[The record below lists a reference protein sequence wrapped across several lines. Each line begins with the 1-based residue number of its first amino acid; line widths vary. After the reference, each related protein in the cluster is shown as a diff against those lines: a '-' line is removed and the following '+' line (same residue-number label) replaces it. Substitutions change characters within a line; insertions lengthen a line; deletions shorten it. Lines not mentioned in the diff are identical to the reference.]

1 MESELVLDE
10 AFVTPENQINQNI
23 DNPDVPDTPQEEA
36 EEEEQELLLQLIY
49 ISAASVP
56 FSQKELKALLKKA
69 RENNHELDVSGI
81 LIFHDGAFFQVLEG
95 PPESVYAIYDRIS
108 QDTRHDEVK
117 LLLKSEVEDRSFP
130 DWSMG
135 FVNIEKASDLRSI
148 PGFTDFFK
156 PGFSLPEMRK
166 ENSRLGRVLRE
177 FRDEDRWHQRIE

>member
-1 MESELVLDE
+1 MESELILDE
-10 AFVTPENQINQNI
+10 EFVTQENLINQDI
-23 DNPDVPDTPQEEA
+23 ESPDAPDTP
-36 EEEEQELLLQLIY
+36 EEEEKELLLQLIY
-49 ISAASVP
+49 ISGASVP

-69 RENNHELDVSGI
+69 RKNNHELDVSGI
-81 LIFHDGAFFQVLEG
+81 LIFHEGAFFQVLEG

-108 QDTRHDEVK
+108 QDARHDEVK
-117 LLLKSEVEDRSFP
+117 LLLKCEVEERSFP

-166 ENSRLGRVLRE
+166 ENSRLGRGAA
-177 FRDEDRWHQRIE
+177 RIS

>member
-1 MESELVLDE
+1 MDNESVLEEALV
-10 AFVTPENQINQNI
+10 INQYLAVQDIEN
-23 DNPDVPDTPQEEA
+23 PDTPE

-49 ISAASVP
+49 ISGASVP
-56 FSQKELKALLKKA
+56 FSQKELKSLLKKA
-69 RENNHELDVSGI
+69 REKNHEVDVSGI

-95 PPESVYAIYDRIS
+95 PPEAVYTIYDRIS
-108 QDTRHDEVK
+108 QDPRHDEIK
-117 LLLKSEVEDRSFP
+117 LLLKSEVEERSFP

-177 FRDEDRWHQRIE
+177 FRNEGRWHQRIE